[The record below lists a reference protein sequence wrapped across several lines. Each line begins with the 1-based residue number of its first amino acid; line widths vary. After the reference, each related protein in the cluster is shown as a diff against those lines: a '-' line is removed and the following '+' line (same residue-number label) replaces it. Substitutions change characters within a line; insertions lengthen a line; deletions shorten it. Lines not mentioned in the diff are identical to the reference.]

1 MRAALMNGS
10 YYEFVGRYLD
20 SYEFKKAEYISK
32 AEAKAEA
39 LNTENDL
46 YYTKYIDGKLK
57 SVKVLVGNPD
67 MLDYPRTIGNEYYE
81 QLPEAMRLRYSMLGR
96 MQSDCE
102 YFLGNGH
109 GYEKFLWAGT
119 VEKQIKE
126 MRRLWNEFEADEK
139 PEWLTMEDINKYEQE
154 MLKIRRIPA

>member
-20 SYEFKKAEYISK
+20 SYAFKKAEYISK

-81 QLPEAMRLRYSMLGR
+81 QLPEEMRFRYSMLGR
-96 MQSDCE
+96 LESDCK
-102 YFLGNGH
+102 YFLDGH
-109 GYEKFLWAGT
+109 NLEKFLWAGT
-119 VEKQIKE
+119 VEKQIEE
-126 MRRLWNEFEADEK
+126 MRRRWNEFEEDEK
-139 PEWLTMEDINKYEQE
+139 PEWLTMEDIDEYERE
-154 MLKIRRIPA
+154 MLRVRRIPA